1 MPPWSEVETPVGDP
15 SPSTNLEIVRGLL
28 AAIADNFIFDRLTL
42 IERIEAGTFDGG
54 DMDEHVFAAGLGLNE
69 SVALRRVEPFD
80 SAGRHHRLLGFTN
93 LIATARPWCDR
104 SSDSVVLRKPARGC
118 RNKQCQLELAV
129 RTGVARGFNSV
140 RNDPQHVAKLY
151 HFTVPAGLQSAFG
164 GPVYLTHFGRKSPK
178 FGCGADL
185 SRRSLAVRLSAI

>member
-1 MPPWSEVETPVGDP
+1 MAARLRSGMNSPFHSITCPYSKLQKSRDPRVFQHSEFSVG
-15 SPSTNLEIVRGLL
+15 T
-28 AAIADNFIFDRLTL
+28 T
-42 IERIEAGTFDGG
+42 
-54 DMDEHVFAAGLGLNE
+54 
-69 SVALRRVEPFD
+69 
-80 SAGRHHRLLGFTN
+80 GRHHRSLIFTS

-118 RNKQCQLELAV
+118 RNKQCQLELAD
-129 RTGVARGFNSV
+129 RTGVARWV
-140 RNDPQHVAKLY
+140 QQPENDPQHVAKLY